1 MLEEPRTVYITLD
14 ASSLRGDT
22 LPALAWLTLW
32 ASRWTLSG
40 SWQAVALDAEDG
52 VTANLLLRLGPCV
65 TAGGVTMSLRAFHG
79 NTLVALL
86 AMSLHSHAGLRLASI
101 TLRLGALVYAC
112 GVTMALRVGGR
123 RSIAGFTPAGVS
135 TVMLTPL
142 AIIEATSAAMQPV
155 ALGVR
160 LASNLSTGHLCLTLK
175 GSAADT
181 LGRQLLWAIPG
192 GCLALLE
199 LMVSVVQAYTF
210 TLLTSLYLA

>member
-1 MLEEPRTVYITLD
+1 MTTLD

-22 LPALAWLTLW
+22 LPALGWLILR
-32 ASRWTLSG
+32 ARRWTLSG

-52 VTANLLLRLGPCV
+52 VHANLLLSLGPCT

-79 NTLVALL
+79 TISVILL

-123 RSIAGFTPAGVS
+123 RSIAGFTPKVVA

-142 AIIEATSAAMQPV
+142 AIVEATSSAMQPV
-155 ALGVR
+155 ALGLR
-160 LASNLSTGHLCLTLK
+160 LAANLSTGHLCLTLK
-175 GSAADT
+175 GSAAAFIA
-181 LGRQLLWAIPG
+181 GRQLLLGIPG

-199 LMVSVVQAYTF
+199 LMVAVVQAYTF
-210 TLLTSLYLA
+210 TLLSRLYLA